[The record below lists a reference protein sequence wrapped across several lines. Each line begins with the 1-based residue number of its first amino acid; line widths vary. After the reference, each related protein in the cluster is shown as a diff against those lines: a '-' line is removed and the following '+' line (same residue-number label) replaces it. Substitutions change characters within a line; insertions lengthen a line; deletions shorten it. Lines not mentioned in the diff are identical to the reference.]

1 MAAAGMAACIRI
13 AGNGVAGNDTGFL
26 LRTSDRMRIAIVA
39 PDLPDEVIPTFPAL
53 TDAARARP
61 GLAFSVITGP
71 EAATWFR
78 RHPAVDEVVTFDL
91 GELTAPRW
99 TPKGWQVGRA
109 WKEVLREHPQL
120 NEVAYVIDPYGE
132 VETLAA
138 TRRFDA
144 TSVGVAR
151 PSKGKLPTRQPYD
164 SQYPIP
170 DDLHRVQAVRVL
182 LAAVL
187 EYSLHDLNPDYGL
200 SIEAEPVVT
209 DLLIDPRAWP
219 FESAGV
225 DLIRRRLEE
234 AGVSIDDVSA
244 QLPADPAEW
253 QRRLT
258 QSRYVLTGNNLTGWL
273 AAALGIPGVCVCPSD
288 EAKTHGVIT
297 TRRSKQKLINV
308 DRPPMDQP
316 EIVVE
321 SIIQVITHGEA
332 PIELPEE
339 TSPADEGESVG
350 GRGE

>member
-1 MAAAGMAACIRI
+1 
-13 AGNGVAGNDTGFL
+13 
-26 LRTSDRMRIAIVA
+26 MRIAIVA

-61 GLAFSVITGP
+61 GLSFSVLTGP
-71 EAATWFR
+71 AAAPWFR
-78 RHPAVDEVVTFDL
+78 RHPAVDEVVVFELEDL
-91 GELTAPRW
+91 TTSRW
-99 TPKGWQVGRA
+99 TPKGWRIGRA
-109 WKEVLREHPQL
+109 WKEAMREHPQL
-120 NEVAYVIDPYGE
+120 NEAEYVVDPFGE
-132 VETLAA
+132 PETLAA
-138 TRRFDA
+138 TRRLPGK
-144 TSVGVAR
+144 SVGVAR
-151 PSKGKLPTRQPYD
+151 PSKGKLPARQPYD

-209 DLLIDPRAWP
+209 DLLIDPDALP
-219 FESAGV
+219 FEADGIE
-225 DLIRRRLEE
+225 LIRRRLEE
-234 AGVSIDDVSA
+234 TGVSIDDVSVSP
-244 QLPADPAEW
+244 PADRDEW

-258 QSRYVLTGNNLTGWL
+258 QSRYVLTGSNLTGWL
-273 AAALGIPGVCVCPSD
+273 AAALGIPGVCVCAPD

-308 DRPPMDQP
+308 DRRPMNQP

-332 PIELPEE
+332 PIELPEDS
-339 TSPADEGESVG
+339 TTAITGEQPD
-350 GRGE
+350 GRGA

>member
-1 MAAAGMAACIRI
+1 VNAED
-13 AGNGVAGNDTGFL
+13 GVAGCANRFL
-26 LRTSDRMRIAIVA
+26 FRTSDRMRIAIVA

-53 TDAARARP
+53 TDAARAKP
-61 GLAFSVITGP
+61 GLAFSIITGP
-71 EAATWFR
+71 AAAPWFR
-78 RHPAVDEVVTFDL
+78 RHPAVDEVVVFDL
-91 GELTAPRW
+91 PALTASRW
-99 TPKGWQVGRA
+99 TPAGWRVGRA
-109 WKEVLREHPQL
+109 WKEVLRDHSQL
-120 NEVAYVIDPYGE
+120 DEAEYVIDPYGAP
-132 VETLAA
+132 ETLAA
-138 TRRFDA
+138 TKRLRG

-170 DDLHRVQAVRVL
+170 EDLHRIQAVRVL

-209 DLLIDPRAWP
+209 DLLFDPAALP
-219 FESAGV
+219 FDDAGV
-225 DLIRRRLEE
+225 DLIRRRLEQT
-234 AGVSIDDVSA
+234 GVSIDDVGA
-244 QLPADPAEW
+244 QPPAEPDEW

-273 AAALGIPGVCVCPSD
+273 AAALGIPGVCVCAAD
-288 EAKTHGVIT
+288 EAKTQGVIT

-308 DRPPMDQP
+308 DRRPMNQP

-339 TSPADEGESVG
+339 SDVAESATSGEPSD

>member
-1 MAAAGMAACIRI
+1 
-13 AGNGVAGNDTGFL
+13 
-26 LRTSDRMRIAIVA
+26 MRIAIVA

-53 TDAARARP
+53 TDAVRARP

-71 EAATWFR
+71 KAAAWFR
-78 RHPAVDEVVTFDL
+78 RHPAVDDVVTFDIDQ
-91 GELTAPRW
+91 LTASRW
-99 TPKGWQVGRA
+99 TPKGWRVSRA
-109 WKEVLREHPQL
+109 WKEIVRDHPQL
-120 NEVAYVIDPYGE
+120 NEAEYVIDPYGE
-132 VETLAA
+132 AETLAV
-138 TRRFDA
+138 TKRFDA

-151 PSKGKLPTRQPYD
+151 PSKGKMPTRQPYN

-209 DLLIDPRAWP
+209 DLLIDLDALP
-219 FESAGV
+219 FESDSV
-225 DLIRRRLEE
+225 ELIRRRLDET
-234 AGVSIDDVSA
+234 GVSIDDVDA
-244 QLPADPAEW
+244 EPPQDAAEW

-273 AAALGIPGVCVCPSD
+273 AAALGIPGVCVCPPD
-288 EAKTHGVIT
+288 EAKTRGVIT

-308 DRPPMDQP
+308 DHPPMNQP

-339 TSPADEGESVG
+339 TTAANEDEPVD
-350 GRGE
+350 GRDE

>member
-1 MAAAGMAACIRI
+1 
-13 AGNGVAGNDTGFL
+13 
-26 LRTSDRMRIAIVA
+26 MRIAIVA

-61 GLAFSVITGP
+61 GLAFSVLTGP
-71 EAATWFR
+71 AAAPWFR
-78 RHPAVDEVVTFDL
+78 RHPAVDEVVTFELDD
-91 GELTAPRW
+91 LTASRW
-99 TPKGWQVGRA
+99 TPAGWRIGRA
-109 WKEVLREHPQL
+109 WKEMLATHPQL
-120 NEVAYVIDPYGE
+120 SDAAYVIDFFGAAG
-132 VETLAA
+132 TLAA
-138 TRRFDA
+138 AKRLGAR
-144 TSVGVAR
+144 SVGVAR
-151 PSKGKLPTRQPYD
+151 PSRGRLPTRQPYD

-170 DDLHRVQAVRVL
+170 DDLHQVQAARVL

-209 DLLIDPRAWP
+209 DLLIDSRAWP
-219 FESAGV
+219 FDSQGV

-234 AGVSIDDVSA
+234 TQVTLDDVGDRP
-244 QLPADPAEW
+244 PADPAEW

-273 AAALGIPGVCVCPSD
+273 AAALGIPGVCVCAPD
-288 EAKTHGVIT
+288 EAKTRGVIT

-308 DRPPMDQP
+308 DRPPMNQP

-339 TSPADEGESVG
+339 TVEATGDEQSG